1 MPKRRRR
8 CGAMHCSDEAQA
20 AGIASGDYAFPILFA
35 PELHRCEFTSAM
47 ADMKN
52 SVKDRANAQSS
63 CAGWFIQENLLHT
76 GYEGVA
82 LHVDMACPATRGERA
97 SGYGVSLVTK
107 LLAKI

>member
-1 MPKRRRR
+1 
-8 CGAMHCSDEAQA
+8 
-20 AGIASGDYAFPILFA
+20 
-35 PELHRCEFTSAM
+35 M